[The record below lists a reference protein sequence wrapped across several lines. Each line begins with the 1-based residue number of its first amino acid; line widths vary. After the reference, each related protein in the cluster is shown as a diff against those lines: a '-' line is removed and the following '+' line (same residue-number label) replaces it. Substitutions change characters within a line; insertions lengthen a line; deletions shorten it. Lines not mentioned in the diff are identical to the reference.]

1 MFSFLLDLPCLI
13 FKHNHLLNSCYVKK
27 IIKSN
32 DEIFRVWFKSWLV
45 SYVPTLVPRP
55 KWFETNR
62 HIAVGD
68 VVLFSKSDK
77 EFEHLY
83 QYGMVTSVRA
93 SSDGL
98 IRSVEITYQNHS
110 ENVKR
115 VTTRGV
121 RELIVIHPVE
131 QLGISKELHDLATK
145 SNSINTCNCLT

>member
-1 MFSFLLDLPCLI
+1 MILGRNNNRCPTAPLVLSGD
-13 FKHNHLLNSCYVKK
+13 VKK

-32 DEIFRVWFKSWLV
+32 DEIFRIWFKSCLV

-83 QYGMVTSVRA
+83 QYGLVTTLHTSN
-93 SSDGL
+93 DGL
-98 IRSVEITYQNHS
+98 VRSVEVTYQNHT

-121 RELIVIHPVE
+121 RELIVIHPVD
-131 QLGISKELHDLATK
+131 QVDISTELHNLATE
-145 SNSINTCNCLT
+145 NCHVHTCQC